1 MSPPVSLTSV
11 AFGKLAVST
20 SDPLWMDLAC
30 LHEKNP
36 REAILKSGGGLRSG
50 PKVCSFLEVSGLCG
64 HRQSEG
70 ISQVKAR
77 GSAQSRGP
85 SGWLLAFPAARQI
98 RAKGLS
104 LTHSC
109 VGFVQMPAATGTSQ
123 TLAPTE
129 LSSCC
134 LDKGDAAIRI
144 CHSEA
149 DLRDQTGGPGRSSGL
164 LDRASYEDSEA
175 GCPPPG
181 VTSCHEHGF
190 RVRLPGGSGVQGYGG
205 EASPPPPTRQMQ
217 TKSHLKGE
225 QQCA

>member
-70 ISQVKAR
+70 ISQVKADPQLGGICPDATSNR
-77 GSAQSRGP
+77 HVPDAGP
-85 SGWLLAFPAARQI
+85 R
-98 RAKGLS
+98 
-104 LTHSC
+104 
-109 VGFVQMPAATGTSQ
+109 
-123 TLAPTE
+123 E

-144 CHSEA
+144 CHLEA

-190 RVRLPGGSGVQGYGG
+190 RVRLPGGSGVQGYGS
-205 EASPPPPTRQMQ
+205 EASPPPPTRQLQ